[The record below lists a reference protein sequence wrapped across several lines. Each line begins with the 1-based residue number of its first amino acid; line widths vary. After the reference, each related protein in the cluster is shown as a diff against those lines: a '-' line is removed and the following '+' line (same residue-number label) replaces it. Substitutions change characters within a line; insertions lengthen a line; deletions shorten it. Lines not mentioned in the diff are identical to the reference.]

1 MNDGEYSNMGEYSD
15 MNTAHPMWGLAAVQA
30 ARQGHAK
37 GLHRPPGYEGLAY
50 TLHRFCRPDGS
61 IYWSLSYRF
70 GRDGKQKTI
79 ASWITDWLPEEMP
92 KKCRQTIAPPT
103 EPIRIKSCGCDF
115 HARVVL
121 DNLGLPVPVPVGAKL

>member
-1 MNDGEYSNMGEYSD
+1 
-15 MNTAHPMWGLAAVQA
+15 MNTYTNLQTDHPMWIPAATQA
-30 ARQGHAK
+30 AQQGHAK

-79 ASWITDWLPEEMP
+79 ASWSTDWLPEQMP
-92 KKCRQTIAPPT
+92 KKCRQTVKPPT
-103 EPIRIKSCGCDF
+103 EPIRITSGGCDF
-115 HARVVL
+115 FARVVL
-121 DNLGLPVPVPVGAKL
+121 DDANLPVPIPVTA